1 MFKLQVEKLNR
12 KREKPKIFI
21 LKKETVSRKSRKKT
35 TQLRNIF
42 VKAMMLLR
50 EWEFFEFFD
59 YCLCSLCAPTF
70 IRFRGGSRIS
80 VEGGHNFMARS
91 SVQTVDISTHNVTHT
106 HCTSSHLHVL
116 EEGRLP
122 LLDSP
127 LTCLKL
133 DWVKHTVSS
142 MILG

>member
-21 LKKETVSRKSRKKT
+21 LKKETVSRKYRKKT

-50 EWEFFEFFD
+50 EWEFLNFFITVCVFCVHQRLFVSGAD
-59 YCLCSLCAPTF
+59 PGFLL
-70 IRFRGGSRIS
+70 R
-80 VEGGHNFMARS
+80 GGHNFMARS

-127 LTCLKL
+127 LTGLKL
-133 DWVKHTVSS
+133 D
-142 MILG
+142 